1 MVHLRSRD
9 IPPRREVLLELVEGE
24 QRFFRGICPHCQL
37 MTEHPEPLRDGDLIS
52 CIRCLNRLTARK
64 RPPVVT

>member
-24 QRFFRGICPHCQL
+24 QRFFS
-37 MTEHPEPLRDGDLIS
+37 RDLPS
-52 CIRCLNRLTARK
+52 L
-64 RPPVVT
+64 PVDDRTP